1 MSLKNMKKEEL
12 ELLSYNDIANLL
24 LEEEGKKNTA
34 LLWEKIVKLL
44 ELPQSAF
51 ESKIGDFYT
60 SLTTDKRFI
69 LLDDGSWDLRSNHK
83 ASNIIIEDDEDVEEP
98 EDVYD
103 DYEEEKEEDLYSDDS
118 EEPEEVEEYKNL
130 VVIDEEDLN
139 NIE

>member
-83 ASNIIIEDDEDVEEP
+83 ASNIIIEDD
-98 EDVYD
+98 
-103 DYEEEKEEDLYSDDS
+103 YEEEKEEDLYSDDS

-130 VVIDEEDLN
+130 VVIDGEDLN

>member
-1 MSLKNMKKEEL
+1 M
-12 ELLSYNDIANLL
+12 
-24 LEEEGKKNTA
+24 
-34 LLWEKIVKLL
+34 
-44 ELPQSAF
+44 PQSAF

>member
-1 MSLKNMKKEEL
+1 MLEKCQKK
-12 ELLSYNDIANLL
+12 
-24 LEEEGKKNTA
+24 EEEGKKNTA

-83 ASNIIIEDDEDVEEP
+83 ASNIIIEDGEDVEEP